1 MKRIAMVVAIVVMA
15 AGACKKAQQSNTGGM
30 AADSMKMADST
41 KMMAPADT
49 SKMHA
54 TPAPAPAPA
63 AAPAKPAAK
72 PAAKPTRRP

>member
-1 MKRIAMVVAIVVMA
+1 MKRIALAVAVVVIA
-15 AGACKKAQQSNTGGM
+15 AGACKKAQTPP
-30 AADSMKMADST
+30 AASSMPADTMKMADSM

-54 TPAPAPAPA
+54 APPPAP
-63 AAPAKPAAK
+63 APAKPAAK